1 MKNKDERL
9 NRKLKIS
16 FIIFLI
22 SAILTA
28 AIILNKGVIFGK
40 RLVDIS
46 DSTSSEPIH
55 VIQIVASSTYL
66 KNIGDTAE
74 ISISVDGEDVTEGYE
89 LSSSDDTIVT
99 IEGNIIKST
108 GLGTAIITARSLEY
122 DVQSTVT
129 VDVVIPI
136 TKLTLSAEFSS
147 IEVGGKDQMSYVTK
161 PKDSSVTVNMI
172 YESSDKSIATV
183 DSSGIVTGI
192 SSGVVTIKGTDRIT
206 GISDSFDI
214 TVK

>member
-1 MKNKDERL
+1 MAHFWRPLLSSLITILSLVKSSYPSAVRHRSSSSIETT
-9 NRKLKIS
+9 IS
-16 FIIFLI
+16 VL
-22 SAILTA
+22 L
-28 AIILNKGVIFGK
+28 
-40 RLVDIS
+40 
-46 DSTSSEPIH
+46 SSETI
-55 VIQIVASSTYL
+55 TEL
-66 KNIGDTAE
+66 DIGDTAE